1 MCLALGFVLEPEYGA
16 AKQTLGCFPHGS
28 PACKGCRAGCAA
40 SRAGGLAGH
49 MGGLGGYCWVRP
61 AYPRSSCG
69 TRTQAPLNPAVPT
82 SKVHLSR
89 VSIPMHGEHA
99 LCSRDFKIAAPSP
112 QQVLR
117 QGLGSLSK
125 SLLHLTLSP
134 ALVTCGERCPEEE
147 SSQRLGGLVQVTQ
160 LECTRTGARTRAS
173 QDSVGCSPIH
183 LY

>member
-1 MCLALGFVLEPEYGA
+1 
-16 AKQTLGCFPHGS
+16 
-28 PACKGCRAGCAA
+28 
-40 SRAGGLAGH
+40 
-49 MGGLGGYCWVRP
+49 
-61 AYPRSSCG
+61 
-69 TRTQAPLNPAVPT
+69 
-82 SKVHLSR
+82 
-89 VSIPMHGEHA
+89 MHCEHA

-160 LECTRTGARTRAS
+160 LECIRTGLEPGPPEIPWDALLYICTE
-173 QDSVGCSPIH
+173 SVS
-183 LY
+183 L